1 MFTNGTISCHF
12 HLPSKWKLSL
22 TKVAEEFAVDRLYV
36 EAPGR
41 ASDDI
46 MFAIIDDGFARR
58 LSKI

>member
-1 MFTNGTISCHF
+1 MVLFHAISTFHRNG
-12 HLPSKWKLSL
+12 KLSL